1 MAVMTPKEIKQH
13 RKYYEDT
20 GYPMCPRDYLDT
32 IDALQQEIEQL
43 RTALDKARET
53 LDEIINPM
61 EYARRRNPEVVDP
74 MLYIWMETSATYL
87 RSIAKKALDDID
99 KMLGKEEY
107 I

>member
-43 RTALDKARET
+43 RTALDKAREA
-53 LDEIINPM
+53 LDEIFDPVK
-61 EYARRRNPEVVDP
+61 YARKRSGTVDP
-74 MLYIWMETSATYL
+74 MRCYWMERHTGYL
-87 RSIAKKALDDID
+87 QTIANKALAEID
-99 KMLGKEEY
+99 GVLESEVKGK
-107 I
+107 

>member
-43 RTALDKARET
+43 RTALDKV
-53 LDEIINPM
+53 NM
-61 EYARRRNPEVVDP
+61 Q
-74 MLYIWMETSATYL
+74 IWQ
-87 RSIAKKALDDID
+87 I
-99 KMLGKEEY
+99 
-107 I
+107 